1 MTDVLTAI
9 PFSFLLA
16 IATGPVFF
24 ILLETSISKGS
35 RAAFMVDVGAVFA
48 DVVFIAIAFLGT
60 KSLLVDIKDNPNLYV
75 LGGVLLV
82 TYSTITATATYR
94 KRDEIIKEEMVAPR
108 GLYLLAYFLKGF
120 FLNIINFGTFLFWLG
135 LFVYFAPSFDLD
147 AKRILV
153 FFSSILIGYLV
164 IGVVKIIL
172 AKQLSDKLTPR
183 IIYKLRMSVCVL
195 LTAFGLYFIYQGVF
209 AVDADTLIETIEDW
223 G

>member
-1 MTDVLTAI
+1 MTDALTAI

-24 ILLETSISKGS
+24 VLLETSISKGS

-75 LGGVLLV
+75 LGGVL
-82 TYSTITATATYR
+82 
-94 KRDEIIKEEMVAPR
+94 
-108 GLYLLAYFLKGF
+108 F
-120 FLNIINFGTFLFWLG
+120 
-135 LFVYFAPSFDLD
+135 
-147 AKRILV
+147 
-153 FFSSILIGYLV
+153 GYLV

-209 AVDADTLIETIEDW
+209 AVDAETLIETIEDW